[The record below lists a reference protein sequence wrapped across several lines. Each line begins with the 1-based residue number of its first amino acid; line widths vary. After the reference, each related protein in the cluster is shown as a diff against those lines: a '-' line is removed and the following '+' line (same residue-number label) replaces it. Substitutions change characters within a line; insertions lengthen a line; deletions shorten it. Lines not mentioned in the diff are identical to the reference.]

1 MSSIYSFKGVTKRRR
16 WMTNSAHVYEAKCGG
31 MGGGEAGVTES
42 QPMSTA
48 VHMEPK

>member
-1 MSSIYSFKGVTKRRR
+1 LGRR
-16 WMTNSAHVYEAKCGG
+16 A
-31 MGGGEAGVTES
+31 GGGGGGGGGAPAGS